1 MNKKYLS
8 IPVYVAMAAVLF
20 LKLGVVRKLFELS
33 LWPDM
38 TFYMNLGLQPGV
50 ALPIAG
56 SILTQIGGIPIIGII
71 LVLTRIF
78 VTAHLEKKGKQ

>member
-38 TFYMNLGLQPGV
+38 TFYMNLGLQPGIV
-50 ALPIAG
+50 LPVFG
-56 SILTQIGGIPIIGII
+56 SILTGCDEGIASDSRSGIDPGC
-71 LVLTRIF
+71 VSFPFHSRF
-78 VTAHLEKKGKQ
+78 